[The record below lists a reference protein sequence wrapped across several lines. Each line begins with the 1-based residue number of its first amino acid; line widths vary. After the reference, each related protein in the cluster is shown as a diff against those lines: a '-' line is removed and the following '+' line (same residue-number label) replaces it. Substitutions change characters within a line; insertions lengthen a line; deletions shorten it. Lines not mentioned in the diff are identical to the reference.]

1 MSSSNKESLNKNTLN
16 KEALNKEK
24 LAEATSNDG
33 KPLWLTRLA
42 LQRPVTIC
50 MLFIS
55 LLLFGGMASRLLPL
69 EMFPGIDIP
78 ELYVNVPY
86 PNASPAEVERLITR
100 PLEEALATVS
110 GIKQLRSFANENS
123 GDVSLQFR
131 WSENISSKSLEVRER
146 LDTVRHL
153 LPNDVER
160 VLVYQ
165 FNTSDMPIFQLRIS
179 SERDLAMA
187 YDLLEQQI
195 KRPLERVQGV
205 SKVEL
210 YGVEKRQVIIRLDP
224 DKLRALQVDPTA
236 LLEQLRGSNFALSA
250 GELRNPEQS
259 VLVKPL
265 GEYKELAEIAAL
277 PVRPGLQLRDLAT
290 IELELPK
297 REDGRHLNQTYAVGM
312 NVYKESGA
320 NLVEVAKAAMQVVA
334 AADSNPAFNGISLY
348 VMDDLAD
355 NVTKS
360 LRDLLK
366 AGAVGALL
374 SFVVL
379 YLFLRHLTT
388 TLVVVLSVPA
398 AIMIALGAMYFL
410 GYSLNILSMM
420 GLMLAIGMLV
430 DNAVVVTE
438 SIFRERAAGG
448 DVRAATERGV
458 KRVGLAVLAGTATTA
473 IVFLPNIIGEKM
485 QLTIFLEH
493 VAIAICL
500 CLAISLLLALTLI
513 PLLTTKLKVQPTT
526 TQEGSALDKRY
537 HRILTMVMN
546 WPKSTTLVAIF
557 VLLSTA
563 LPFSQLGSSNED
575 DEDNSRIFL
584 NYNVQGNYSLEEVR
598 AEVTAMETY
607 FYSRKD
613 EFFIESV
620 YSYYRSGHAIS
631 IILLKDAVPVDIN
644 SLKEKIRADWPQLVR
659 SRPSFSYGSDNS
671 ALQLHL
677 LGNSTERLLQLAEEL
692 QPALQVLPAIA
703 DVNSDLSKGQQEVQI
718 LLNRAEL
725 QRLGL
730 SAEQVARS
738 VALALR
744 GVNLR
749 TFRSSEQGEL
759 LIRLIYDE
767 RISQSLAELSALP
780 VAAVAGVSVPL
791 SQLAELKV
799 VPRLQSIR
807 RFNRETGIA
816 LQLALNKDVSME
828 QARKEISELMQ
839 QVQLPEGYRWSFQ
852 GGFVRQNEEQQVMLV
867 NMLLALAMI
876 YIVMAALFESLLLP
890 NAVIGSLLFSFVGV
904 FWTFFLTGT
913 SLGIMGMIG
922 MLVLMGIVVNNG
934 IVLVDRINQDRAL
947 QPEMPLKA
955 LIIEACTARLKP
967 ILMTVSTTVLGLIP
981 LALGGTALGGD
992 GPSYAPMAIAIIGG
1006 LVFST
1011 LTSLL
1016 LVPLN
1021 YYGLV
1026 QLRLASSRMLA
1037 RSYSWQSR
1045 FLAK

>member
-1 MSSSNKESLNKNTLN
+1 MSQHTPEDAN
-16 KEALNKEK
+16 
-24 LAEATSNDG
+24 

-42 LQRPVTIC
+42 LSRPVTIC

-55 LLLFGGMASRLLPL
+55 LVLFGGLASRLLPL

-78 ELYVNVPY
+78 ELYVSVPY

-110 GIKQLRSFANENS
+110 GIKELNSYANENS
-123 GDVSLQFR
+123 ADVSLEFR

-146 LDTVRHL
+146 LDSIRHL
-153 LPNDVER
+153 LPADVER
-160 VLVYQ
+160 VLLFQ

-195 KRPLERVQGV
+195 KRPLERIPGI

-210 YGVEKRQVIIRLDP
+210 YGVEKRQVIVRLDP
-224 DKLRALQVDPTA
+224 DKMRALQIDPSA
-236 LLEQLRGSNFALSA
+236 LLAQLRGSNFALSA
-250 GELRNPEQS
+250 GELRNNEQS
-259 VLVKPL
+259 ILVKPL

-277 PVRPGLQLRDLAT
+277 PVRPGLQLRDVASV
-290 IELELPK
+290 ELELP
-297 REDGRHLNQTYAVGM
+297 RQLDGRHLDQTYAVGM
-312 NVYKESGA
+312 NVFKESGA
-320 NLVEVAKAAMQVVA
+320 NLVEVATAAMQVVT
-334 AADSNPAFNGISLY
+334 AADKNPAFNGISLF

-360 LRDLLK
+360 LSDLLQ
-366 AGAVGALL
+366 AGAVGAVL

-388 TLVVVLSVPA
+388 TLIVVLSVPA
-398 AIMIALGAMYFL
+398 AIVVALGAMYFM

-448 DVRAATERGV
+448 SVREATERGV

-513 PLLTTKLKVQPTT
+513 PLLTTKLKVQTVEQS
-526 TQEGSALDKRY
+526 QETRLERLYHVALTK
-537 HRILTMVMN
+537 VMY
-546 WPKSTTLVAIF
+546 WPKTATVLAIIA
-557 VLLSTA
+557 LASAA
-563 LPFSQLGSSNED
+563 LPFSKVGSGGED
-575 DEDNSRIFL
+575 QEDSGRIFI
-584 NYNVQGNYSLEEVR
+584 NYNVQGNYSLDEVR
-598 AEVTAMETY
+598 AEVVAMEAFLY
-607 FYSRKD
+607 ANQER
-613 EFFIESV
+613 FFIESV
-620 YSYYRSGHAIS
+620 YSYYRAGQAQSTLMLQEDLPIPLAE
-631 IILLKDAVPVDIN
+631 
-644 SLKEKIRADWPQLVR
+644 LKERIRSEWPALVR
-659 SRPSFSYGSDNS
+659 SRPGFGFGNRNN
-671 ALQLHL
+671 ALRVNLFGH
-677 LGNSTERLLQLAEEL
+677 STERLLQIASEL
-692 QPALQVLPAIA
+692 QPALSQLPTLAE
-703 DVNSDLSKGQQEVQI
+703 VTSDLSRGQQEIQI
-718 LLNRAEL
+718 HLHRAEL
-725 QRLGL
+725 ERLGL
-730 SAEQVARS
+730 AAEQVAQS
-738 VALALR
+738 TALALR

-749 TFRSSEQGEL
+749 TFRSAEQGEL

-767 RISQSLAELSALP
+767 RIGQSLAELNELP
-780 VAAVAGVSVPL
+780 IAVVNGVTISL
-791 SQLAELKV
+791 SQIAELKI

-807 RFNRETGIA
+807 RFNRETGVA
-816 LQLALNKDVSME
+816 LQVALAKDVTTE
-828 QARKEISELMQ
+828 QARAEINTLMQ
-839 QVQLPEGYRWSFQ
+839 QVQLPEGYRWSYE
-852 GGFVRQNEEQQVMLV
+852 GGFNRQNEEQQVMIV

-876 YIVMAALFESLLLP
+876 YIVMAALFESLLMP
-890 NAVIGSLLFSFVGV
+890 NAVIASLLFSFVGV
-904 FWTFFLTGT
+904 FWTFWFTGT
-913 SLGIMGMIG
+913 SLGVMGMIG

-934 IVLVDRINQDRAL
+934 IVLVDRINQDRQL
-947 QPEMPLKA
+947 FPLMPLKQV
-955 LIIEACTARLKP
+955 IISASTARLKP

-981 LALGGTALGGD
+981 LALGGTAIGGN

-1011 LTSLL
+1011 FTSLL

-1026 QLRLASSRMLA
+1026 TLRQATRRMLQRSLRWQQRLAKIGR
-1037 RSYSWQSR
+1037 
-1045 FLAK
+1045 

>member
-1 MSSSNKESLNKNTLN
+1 MSQFNPPEMVPGAEVKDVTAAS
-16 KEALNKEK
+16 AV
-24 LAEATSNDG
+24 LAENT
-33 KPLWLTRLA
+33 KPIWLTRLA
-42 LQRPVTIC
+42 LSRPVTIC

-55 LLLFGGMASRLLPL
+55 LLLFGGLASRLLPL

-78 ELYVNVPY
+78 ELYVSVPY

-110 GIKQLRSFANENS
+110 GIKELRSFANENS
-123 GDVSLQFR
+123 GDVSLEFR

-146 LDTVRHL
+146 LDSIRHL

-160 VLVYQ
+160 VLLFQ
-165 FNTSDMPIFQLRIS
+165 FNTSDMPIFNLRIS

-187 YDLLEQQI
+187 YDLLEQQL
-195 KRPLERVQGV
+195 KRPLERVPGV

-224 DKLRALQVDPTA
+224 DKMRALQVDPTA
-236 LLEQLRGSNFALSA
+236 LLAQLRGSNFALSA
-250 GELRNPEQS
+250 GELRNSEQS

-277 PVRPGLQLRDLAT
+277 PVRPGLPLREVAS

-297 REDGRHLNQTYAVGM
+297 LRDGRHLNQTYAIGV
-312 NVYKESGA
+312 NVFKESGA
-320 NLVEVAKAAMQVVA
+320 NLVEVAQASLAVVN
-334 AADSNPAFNGISLY
+334 AADKNPAFNGINLY

-360 LRDLLK
+360 LRDLLQ
-366 AGAVGALL
+366 AGAIGAML
-374 SFVVL
+374 SFIVL

-388 TLVVVLSVPA
+388 TLIVVLSVPA
-398 AIMIALGAMYFL
+398 AIIVALGAMYFM

-513 PLLTTKLKVQPTT
+513 PLLTTKLKVQTVAQH
-526 TQEGSALDKRY
+526 QETRLERYYQRALTK
-537 HRILTMVMN
+537 VMY
-546 WPKSTTLVAIF
+546 WPKTATVLALLVLA
-557 VLLSTA
+557 STA
-563 LPFSQLGSSNED
+563 FPFSQVGSGGED
-575 DEDNSRIFL
+575 QEDRGRIFM
-584 NYNVQGNYSLEEVR
+584 NYNIQGNYSLEEVR
-598 AEVTAMETY
+598 AEVEAMEAFLY
-607 FYSRKD
+607 ANQDAFY
-613 EFFIESV
+613 ITSV
-620 YSYYRSGHAIS
+620 YSYYRAGQAQSTIM
-631 IILLKDAVPVDIN
+631 LKDDLPISLN
-644 SLKEKIRADWPQLVR
+644 ELKEQIRSQWPPLVR
-659 SRPSFSYGSDNS
+659 SRPSFGFGNRNN
-671 ALQLHL
+671 ALRVNLFGH
-677 LGNSTERLLQLAEEL
+677 STERLLQLADEL
-692 QPALQVLPAIA
+692 QPALQSLPALA
-703 DVNSDLSKGQQEVQI
+703 EVSSDLTRGQQEVQI
-718 LLNRAEL
+718 KLKRPEL
-725 QRLGL
+725 ERLGL
-730 SAEQVARS
+730 SAEQVAQS
-738 VALALR
+738 TALALR

-749 TFRSSEQGEL
+749 TFRSAEQGEL

-767 RISQSLAELSALP
+767 RISQSLTELADLP
-780 VAAVAGVSVPL
+780 VAVVSGVTIPL
-791 SQLAELKV
+791 SQVAELNI

-807 RFNRETGIA
+807 RFNRETGVA
-816 LQLALNKDVSME
+816 LQLALAQDVSME
-828 QARKEISELMQ
+828 QARTAINQLMQ
-839 QVQLPEGYRWSFQ
+839 QVQLPEGYRWSYQ
-852 GGFVRQNEEQQVMLV
+852 GGFVRQNEEQQVMIV

-876 YIVMAALFESLLLP
+876 YIVMAALFESLLMP

-904 FWTFFLTGT
+904 FWTFWFTGT
-913 SLGIMGMIG
+913 SLGVMGMIG

-934 IVLVDRINQDRAL
+934 IVLVDRINQDRL
-947 QPEMPLKA
+947 LLPELPLKT
-955 LIIEACTARLKP
+955 LIIAAATARLKP
-967 ILMTVSTTVLGLIP
+967 ILMTVATTVLGLIP
-981 LALGGTALGGD
+981 LALGGSAIGGN

-1006 LVFST
+1006 LLFST

-1021 YYGLV
+1021 YYGLIK
-1026 QLRLASSRMLA
+1026 LRAASSRLFS
-1037 RSYSWQSR
+1037 RSQQWQKRLLRQS
-1045 FLAK
+1045 

>member
-1 MSSSNKESLNKNTLN
+1 MSQQPLDDTQ
-16 KEALNKEK
+16 
-24 LAEATSNDG
+24 TSTNHAGSAADEQ
-33 KPLWLTRLA
+33 KPIWLTRVA
-42 LQRPVTIC
+42 LRRPVTIC

-55 LLLFGGMASRLLPL
+55 MLLFGGLASRLLPL

-86 PNASPAEVERLITR
+86 PNATPAEVERLITR

-110 GIKQLRSFANENS
+110 GIKELRSFANENS
-123 GDVSLQFR
+123 GDISLQFR

-153 LPNDVER
+153 LPADVER
-160 VLVYQ
+160 VLVFQ

-195 KRPLERVQGV
+195 KRPLERVPGV

-224 DKLRALQVDPTA
+224 DRMRALQVDPTA
-236 LLEQLRGSNFALSA
+236 LLNQLRGSNFALSA
-250 GELRNPEQS
+250 GELRNGEQS

-265 GEYKELAEIAAL
+265 GEYKELSEIAAL
-277 PVRPGLQLRDLAT
+277 PIRPGLQLREVASV
-290 IELELPK
+290 ELELPK

-334 AADSNPAFNGISLY
+334 AADANPAFNGISLY

-360 LRDLLK
+360 LRDLLQ
-366 AGAVGALL
+366 AGAIGALL
-374 SFVVL
+374 SFIVL

-388 TLVVVLSVPA
+388 TLIVVLSVPA
-398 AIMIALGAMYFL
+398 AIVIALGAMYFM

-438 SIFRERAAGG
+438 SIFRERALGG
-448 DVRAATERGV
+448 DLRAATERGV

-500 CLAISLLLALTLI
+500 CLAISLLLSLTLI
-513 PLLTTKLKVQPTT
+513 PLLTTKLKVQPVSDP
-526 TQEGSALDKRY
+526 QGSALDRGY
-537 HRILTMVMN
+537 RRLLTKVMH
-546 WPKSTTLVAIF
+546 WPKTSTLLALL
-557 VLLSTA
+557 VLLSAA
-563 LPFSQLGSSNED
+563 LPFSQIGSSNED
-575 DEDNSRIFL
+575 EEDRGRLFL
-584 NYNVQGNYSLEEVR
+584 NYNIQGNYNLEEVR
-598 AEVTAMETY
+598 AEVSAMEA
-607 FYSRKD
+607 FLYSRKD
-613 EFFIESV
+613 EFYIESV

-631 IILLKDAVPVDIN
+631 IILLQEQVPVELN
-644 SLKEKIRADWPQLVR
+644 SLKEQIRKEWPPLVR
-659 SRPSFSYGSDNS
+659 ARPSFSFGNDNS
-671 ALQLHL
+671 GLRLHL
-677 LGNSTERLLQLAEEL
+677 LGNSTERLLELAAEL
-692 QPALQVLPAIA
+692 EPALQSLPAVA
-703 DVNSDLSKGQQEVQI
+703 EVRSDLARGQQEVQI
-718 LLNRAEL
+718 LFNRPEL
-725 QRLGL
+725 ERLGL
-730 SAEQVARS
+730 SANQVAQS
-738 VALALR
+738 VALSLR

-749 TFRSSEQGEL
+749 TYRSAEQGEL
-759 LIRLIYDE
+759 QIRLIYDE
-767 RISQSLAELSALP
+767 RISRSLSELANLP
-780 VAAVAGVSVPL
+780 VAVVAGVSIPL

-807 RFNRETGIA
+807 RFNRETGVA
-816 LQLALNKDVSME
+816 LQLSLQKDISMD
-828 QARKEISELMQ
+828 QARKEIGQLMQ
-839 QVQLPEGYRWSFQ
+839 QVQLPDGYRWSYQ
-852 GGFVRQNEEQQVMLV
+852 GGFTRQNEEQQVMLV

-876 YIVMAALFESLLLP
+876 YIVMAALFESLLMP

-904 FWTFFLTGT
+904 FWTFFITGT
-913 SLGIMGMIG
+913 GLGVMGMIG

-947 QPEMPLKA
+947 MPNLPLKN

-967 ILMTVSTTVLGLIP
+967 ILMTVATTVLGLVP
-981 LALGGTALGGD
+981 LALGGTAIGGN

-1006 LVFST
+1006 LLFST

-1026 QLRLASSRMLA
+1026 KLRTATGRLLA
-1037 RSYSWQSR
+1037 RSGLWQR
-1045 FLAK
+1045 RLLRQA